1 VKKYGKRRMMIIE
14 EIKKEFNMGDRES
27 QTDVFRQE
35 KDKIRR
41 QMIRR
46 LGEQPLNE
54 RQKRSQNIQQQLFFS
69 EEFKDASTIL
79 AYVSLPQEV
88 DTGEFIQEA
97 LKQGKRVGVP
107 YILPGGSAMIPSEIT
122 KNFRL
127 ERGPLGIEQP
137 GASQV
142 KAIPMEE
149 IDLVIVPALAYDRN
163 NMRLGRGKG
172 FYDSFLAEDAAQGL
186 KTVGIAFSFQMVSL
200 LPRAPHD
207 MYVDRVITE
216 QDRS

>member
-1 VKKYGKRRMMIIE
+1 MEIDKKRRTMIAE
-14 EIKKEFNMGDRES
+14 AIKKGCNMGDRDS
-27 QTDVFRQE
+27 QTDLFRQE
-35 KDKIRR
+35 KEKIRK

-46 LGEQPLNE
+46 LGEQPLDE
-54 RQKRSQNIQQQLFFS
+54 RKRRSKNIEQQLFFS

-107 YILPGGSAMIPSEIT
+107 YILSGSNKMTPSEIK
-122 KNFRL
+122 KNDRL

-137 GASQV
+137 GDLQV

-172 FYDSFLAEDAAQGL
+172 FYDTFLSDDAAQGL
-186 KTVGIAFSFQMVSL
+186 KTIGVAFSFQVVDL

-207 MYVDRVITE
+207 RYVDRVITE
-216 QDRS
+216 QERS

>member
-1 VKKYGKRRMMIIE
+1 
-14 EIKKEFNMGDRES
+14 MGDRDS
-27 QTDVFRQE
+27 QTDLFRQE
-35 KDKIRR
+35 KEKIRR

-46 LGEQPLNE
+46 LGEQPLHE
-54 RQKRSQNIQQQLFFS
+54 KQKRSKSIQQQLFFS

-88 DTGEFIQEA
+88 DTREFIQEA

-107 YILPGGSAMIPSEIT
+107 YILSGGSKMIPSEIT
-122 KNFRL
+122 KNCRL

-137 GASQV
+137 KDLQV

-172 FYDSFLAEDAAQGL
+172 FYDAFLADDAAQEL
-186 KTVGIAFSFQMVSL
+186 KTVGIAFSFQMVDL

-207 MYVDRVITE
+207 RYVDRVITE
-216 QDRS
+216 QDRF